1 MRFFQNISIKNKIV
15 GIILLTSSVTL
26 IVGFTIIGIN
36 DINSLKKNLL
46 ANAILNTQLV
56 GDYSVASLTFD
67 DNEGAEEILSKLE
80 SLPDFMSGAIYDRN
94 GLLFASYKKT
104 NEIFIPPLYDDPDNL
119 ADSKYR
125 FESGILTIE
134 DPIIYQDFKYGI
146 IITEVDSSILTDKI
160 KEYVLIM
167 IGVLAGM
174 IILSFILARGFQKP
188 ISQPILELAKL
199 TRKISKEGNYN
210 VKIER
215 KSNDE
220 IGVLYEDFNNMLQQ
234 ILNREAARDEAEKNL
249 LEAKMKAEESD
260 KLKSAFLANM
270 SHEIRTPMNAILGF
284 TELLTMPDSSIS
296 SEEKQN
302 YIKLIHNSGNNL
314 VQLIDDIIDI
324 SKIEAS
330 QLKIIPKPCDIN
342 QTLTDIYESYIEI
355 KKQKGKENIDLSI
368 NLAEPKQNVITLTDP
383 LRLTQIISN
392 LIDNALKF
400 TDEGFINF
408 GYETQKSDTLL
419 FYVKDSGIG
428 MDEKKKELVFERFRK
443 IEDNKTKLYRG
454 AGLGLAICKSLIKL
468 LGGEIWVESYLG
480 SGSSFYFTI
489 PYKKIKKN
497 QKKKE
502 NSTNNTTYK
511 WVNKTILIAEDEPN
525 NYYYIEEVLKKTKA
539 KLIIATNGKEAV
551 RLFKKHQNID
561 LIIMDIKMPEMDG
574 FEASK
579 QIRKLNKH
587 IPIIAQSAYAMP
599 VEIEKGY
606 LLGINDYITKPV
618 NPKKLLSVLNK
629 YLEHNQKNK
638 DIKR

>member
-26 IVGFTIIGIN
+26 IVGFIIIGIN

-67 DNEGAEEILSKLE
+67 DNKGAEEILSKLE

-234 ILNREAARDEAEKNL
+234 ILNREAARDKAEKNL

-284 TELLTMPDSSIS
+284 TELLTMPNSSIS

-355 KKQKGKENIDLSI
+355 KKQKGKENIDLSF

-454 AGLGLAICKSLIKL
+454 AGLGLTICKSLIKL

-489 PYKKIKKN
+489 PYKKIKKK

-574 FEASK
+574 FEATK
-579 QIRKLNKH
+579 QIKALNKD
-587 IPIIAQSAYAMP
+587 IPIISQSAYAMP

-618 NPKKLLSVLNK
+618 NPKKLLSILNK
-629 YLEHNQKNK
+629 YLNS
-638 DIKR
+638 

>member
-1 MRFFQNISIKNKIV
+1 MSIKNKIV

-125 FESGILTIE
+125 FESGVLTIE

-160 KEYVLIM
+160 KKYVFIM
-167 IGVLAGM
+167 MGVSAGM
-174 IILSFILARGFQKP
+174 IILSFILARGLQKP
-188 ISQPILELAKL
+188 ISQPLLELAKL
-199 TRKISKEGNYN
+199 TRKISKKGNYN
-210 VKIER
+210 IQIER

-234 ILNREAARDEAEKNL
+234 ILNREAARDKAERNL

-296 SEEKQN
+296 PEEKQN

-314 VQLIDDIIDI
+314 LQLIDDIIDI

-330 QLKIIPKPCDIN
+330 QLKIIPKECDVN
-342 QTLTDIYESYIEI
+342 QTLMDIYKSYLEI
-355 KKQKGKENIDLSI
+355 KKQKGKENIDLSVH
-368 NLAEPKQNVITLTDP
+368 LAEKKQNIIILTDP

-400 TDEGFINF
+400 TNEGFIKF
-408 GYETQKSDTLL
+408 GYEIQKSDTLL

-428 MDEKKKELVFERFRK
+428 MDQKKKEVIFERFRK
-443 IEDNKTKLYRG
+443 IEDDKTKLYRG
-454 AGLGLAICKSLIKL
+454 AGLGLAICKSLTEL
-468 LGGEIWVESYLG
+468 LGGKIWVESFRG
-480 SGSSFYFTI
+480 SGSNFYFTI
-489 PYKKIKKN
+489 PFKKIQKIQKI

-502 NSTNNTTYK
+502 NSTNNKTYK

-525 NYYYIEEVLKKTKA
+525 NYFYIEEVLKRTKA
-539 KLIIATNGKEAV
+539 KLIRATNGKEAV

-574 FEASK
+574 FEATK
-579 QIRKLNKH
+579 QIKSLNKN
-587 IPIIAQSAYAMP
+587 IPIIFQSAYAMP

-606 LLGINDYITKPV
+606 LLGINEYITKPV

-629 YLEHNQKNK
+629 YLDLKTQ
-638 DIKR
+638 

>member
-1 MRFFQNISIKNKIV
+1 MRKFFQKMSIKNKIV

-36 DINSLKKNLL
+36 DINSLKKTLL

-125 FESGILTIE
+125 FESGVLTIE

-160 KEYVLIM
+160 KEYVFIM
-167 IGVLAGM
+167 MGVLAGM
-174 IILSFILARGFQKP
+174 IILSFILARGLQKP

-210 VKIER
+210 IQIER

-234 ILNREAARDEAEKNL
+234 ILNREAARDKAERNL

-296 SEEKQN
+296 PEEKQN

-314 VQLIDDIIDI
+314 LQLIDDIIDI

-330 QLKIIPKPCDIN
+330 QLKIIPKECDVN
-342 QTLTDIYESYIEI
+342 QTLMDIYESYLEI
-355 KKQKGKENIDLSI
+355 KKQKGKENIDLSVH
-368 NLAEPKQNVITLTDP
+368 LAEKKQNIIILTDP

-400 TDEGFINF
+400 TNEGFIKF
-408 GYETQKSDTLL
+408 GYEIQKSDTLL

-428 MDEKKKELVFERFRK
+428 MDQKKKELIFERFRK
-443 IEDNKTKLYRG
+443 IEDDKTKLYRG
-454 AGLGLAICKSLIKL
+454 AGLGLAICKSLTEL
-468 LGGEIWVESYLG
+468 LGGKIWVESFRG
-480 SGSSFYFTI
+480 SGSNFYFTI
-489 PYKKIKKN
+489 PFKKIQKI

-502 NSTNNTTYK
+502 NSTNNKTYK

-525 NYYYIEEVLKKTKA
+525 NYFYIEEVLKRTKA
-539 KLIIATNGKEAV
+539 KLIRATNGKEAV
-551 RLFKKHQNID
+551 RLFKKHQDID

-574 FEASK
+574 FEATK
-579 QIRKLNKH
+579 QIKALNKN
-587 IPIIAQSAYAMP
+587 IPIISQSAYAMP

-606 LLGINDYITKPV
+606 LLGINEYITKPV

-629 YLEHNQKNK
+629 YLDLKTQ
-638 DIKR
+638 

>member
-26 IVGFTIIGIN
+26 IVGFIIIGIN

-67 DNEGAEEILSKLE
+67 DNKGAEEILSKLE

-234 ILNREAARDEAEKNL
+234 ILNREAARDKAEKNL

-355 KKQKGKENIDLSI
+355 KKQKGKENIDLSF

-454 AGLGLAICKSLIKL
+454 AGLGLTICKSLIKL

-489 PYKKIKKN
+489 PYKKIKKK

-574 FEASK
+574 FEATK
-579 QIRKLNKH
+579 QIKALNKD
-587 IPIIAQSAYAMP
+587 IPIISQSAYAMP

-618 NPKKLLSVLNK
+618 NPKKLLSILNK
-629 YLEHNQKNK
+629 YLNS
-638 DIKR
+638 

>member
-67 DNEGAEEILSKLE
+67 DNKGAEEILSKLE

-234 ILNREAARDEAEKNL
+234 ILNREAARDKAEKNL

-355 KKQKGKENIDLSI
+355 KKQKGKENIDLSF

-454 AGLGLAICKSLIKL
+454 AGLGLTICKSLIKL

-489 PYKKIKKN
+489 PYKKIKKK

-574 FEASK
+574 FEATK
-579 QIRKLNKH
+579 QIKALNKD
-587 IPIIAQSAYAMP
+587 IPIISQSAYAMP

-618 NPKKLLSVLNK
+618 NPKKLLSILNK
-629 YLEHNQKNK
+629 YLNS
-638 DIKR
+638 

>member
-489 PYKKIKKN
+489 PYKKIKKK

-574 FEASK
+574 FEATK
-579 QIRKLNKH
+579 QIKALNKD
-587 IPIIAQSAYAMP
+587 IPIISQSAYAMP

-618 NPKKLLSVLNK
+618 NPKKLLSILNK
-629 YLEHNQKNK
+629 YLNS
-638 DIKR
+638 

>member
-1 MRFFQNISIKNKIV
+1 MIKFFQNISIKNKIV
-15 GIILLTSSVTL
+15 SIILLTSSVTL

-56 GDYSVASLTFD
+56 GDCSVASLTFD
-67 DNEGAEEILSKLE
+67 DKEGAEEILSKLE

-104 NEIFIPPLYDDPDNL
+104 NEIFFPPLYDDPDNL

-125 FESGILTIE
+125 FESGVLTIE

-160 KEYVLIM
+160 KEYVFIM
-167 IGVLAGM
+167 MGVLAGM
-174 IILSFILARGFQKP
+174 IILSFILARSLQKP

-199 TRKISKEGNYN
+199 TRKISQEGNYD
-210 VKIER
+210 VRIER

-234 ILNREAARDEAEKNL
+234 ILNREAARDKAERNL

-284 TELLTMPDSSIS
+284 TELLTMPDSPIT

-314 VQLIDDIIDI
+314 LQLIDDIIDI
-324 SKIEAS
+324 SKIEAG
-330 QLKIIPKPCDIN
+330 QLKIIPKDCDVN
-342 QTLTDIYESYIEI
+342 QTLMDIYESSLEI
-355 KKQKGKENIDLSI
+355 KKQKGKENIDLSVH
-368 NLAEPKQNVITLTDP
+368 LAEKKQNIIILTDP

-400 TDEGFINF
+400 TNEGFIKF
-408 GYETQKSDTLL
+408 GYEIQKSDTLL

-428 MDEKKKELVFERFRK
+428 MDQKKKELIFERFRK
-443 IEDNKTKLYRG
+443 IEDDKTKLYRG
-454 AGLGLAICKSLIKL
+454 AGLGLAICKSLTEL
-468 LGGEIWVESYLG
+468 LGGKIWVESFRG
-480 SGSSFYFTI
+480 SGSNFYFTI
-489 PYKKIKKN
+489 PFKKIEKI

-502 NSTNNTTYK
+502 NSTHNKTYK

-525 NYYYIEEVLKKTKA
+525 NYFYIEEVLKRTKA
-539 KLIIATNGKEAV
+539 KLIRATNGKEAV

-574 FEASK
+574 FEATK
-579 QIRKLNKH
+579 QIKALNKN
-587 IPIIAQSAYAMP
+587 IPIISQSAYAMP

-606 LLGINDYITKPV
+606 LLGINEYITKPV

-629 YLEHNQKNK
+629 YLDLKTQ
-638 DIKR
+638 

>member
-1 MRFFQNISIKNKIV
+1 MKFFQNMSIKNKIV
-15 GIILLTSSVTL
+15 SIILLTSSVTL
-26 IVGFTIIGIN
+26 IIGFTIIGIN
-36 DINSLKKNLL
+36 DINSFKKNLL

-67 DNEGAEEILSKLE
+67 DNEGAEVILSKLE
-80 SLPDFMSGAIYDRN
+80 SLPDFISGAIYDRN

-104 NEIFIPPLYDDPDNL
+104 NEIFIPPLYDNPDNL
-119 ADSKYR
+119 TDSKYR

-134 DPIIYQDFKYGI
+134 NPIIYKDFKYGI

-167 IGVLAGM
+167 IGVLTGM
-174 IILSFILARGFQKP
+174 IILSFILARGLQKP

-210 VKIER
+210 IKIER

-234 ILNREAARDEAEKNL
+234 ILNREAARDKAEKNL
-249 LEAKMKAEESD
+249 LEAKIKAEESD

-296 SEEKQN
+296 PEEKQN

-314 VQLIDDIIDI
+314 LQLIDDIIDI
-324 SKIEAS
+324 SKIEAG
-330 QLKIIPKPCDIN
+330 QLKIVPKECDVN
-342 QTLTDIYESYIEI
+342 QTLMDIYESYHEI
-355 KKQKGKENIDLSI
+355 KKQKGKEKIDLSV
-368 NLAEPKQNVITLTDP
+368 NLAETKQTIITLTDP

-408 GYETQKSDTLL
+408 GCEIQKSDTLL

-428 MDEKKKELVFERFRK
+428 MDQKKKELIFERFRK
-443 IEDNKTKLYRG
+443 IEDDKTKLYRG
-454 AGLGLAICKSLIKL
+454 AGLGLAICKSLIEL
-468 LGGEIWVESYLG
+468 LGGKIWVESFRG
-480 SGSSFYFTI
+480 SGSNFYFTI

-497 QKKKE
+497 KKNKE
-502 NSTNNTTYK
+502 SSTNNSTYK

-525 NYYYIEEVLKKTKA
+525 NYFYIEEVLKKTKA
-539 KLIIATNGKEAV
+539 KLIRATNGKEAV
-551 RLFKKHQNID
+551 RLFKQHQNID

-574 FEASK
+574 FEATK
-579 QIRKLNKH
+579 QIKALNKN
-587 IPIIAQSAYAMP
+587 IPIISQSAYAMP

-629 YLEHNQKNK
+629 YL
-638 DIKR
+638 DITTQSKK

>member
-1 MRFFQNISIKNKIV
+1 MKFFQNISIKNKIV
-15 GIILLTSSVTL
+15 SIILLTSSVTL

-46 ANAILNTQLV
+46 DNAILNTQLV

-67 DNEGAEEILSKLE
+67 DNKGAAEILSKLE

-94 GLLFASYKKT
+94 GILFASYKKT

-119 ADSKYR
+119 TDTKYS

-134 DPIIYQDFKYGI
+134 HPISYQDFKYGI
-146 IITEVDSSILTDKI
+146 IITEVDSSIITDKI

-199 TRKISKEGNYN
+199 TRKISKEGNYK

-220 IGVLYEDFNNMLQQ
+220 IGILYEDFNNMLQQ

-296 SEEKQN
+296 PEEKQN

-314 VQLIDDIIDI
+314 LQLIDDIIDI
-324 SKIEAS
+324 SKIEAG
-330 QLKIIPKPCDIN
+330 QLKIIPKECDVN
-342 QTLTDIYESYIEI
+342 QTLMDIYESYCEI
-355 KKQKGKENIDLSI
+355 KKQKGKENIDLSV
-368 NLAEPKQNVITLTDP
+368 NLTKKEQSIITLTDP

-400 TDEGFINF
+400 TEEGFISF
-408 GYETQKSDTLL
+408 GYEFQESDTLL

-428 MDEKKKELVFERFRK
+428 LDQKKKELIFERFRK
-443 IEDNKTKLYRG
+443 IEDDKTKLYRG
-454 AGLGLAICKSLIKL
+454 AGLGLAICKSLVEL
-468 LGGEIWVESYLG
+468 LGGKIWVESYPG
-480 SGSSFYFTI
+480 SGSSFFFTI
-489 PYKKIKKN
+489 PYQKIKDTRN
-497 QKKKE
+497 KKE
-502 NSTNNTTYK
+502 SPPKTTNYQWK
-511 WVNKTILIAEDEPN
+511 DKKILIAEDEPN
-525 NYYYIEEVLKKTKA
+525 NYLYIEEVLKRTKA
-539 KLIIATNGKEAV
+539 KLIRAKNGKEAV

-574 FEASK
+574 FEATK
-579 QIRKLNKH
+579 QIKALNKN

-599 VEIEKGY
+599 VEIDKGY

-629 YLEHNQKNK
+629 YLGLVIN
-638 DIKR
+638 

>member
-1 MRFFQNISIKNKIV
+1 MKLFQNISIKNKIV
-15 GIILLTSSVTL
+15 GIILLICSVTL
-26 IVGFTIIGIN
+26 IIGFTIIGIN

-80 SLPDFMSGAIYDRN
+80 SLPNFMSGAIYDRN

-104 NEIFIPPLYDDPDNL
+104 KDIFIPPLYDDPDNL
-119 ADSKYR
+119 TNSKYN
-125 FESGILTIE
+125 FKSGILTIE
-134 DPIIYQDFKYGI
+134 HPISYQNFNYGI
-146 IITEVDSSILTDKI
+146 IITKLDSSILIEKI
-160 KEYVLIM
+160 KEYVIIM
-167 IGVLAGM
+167 IGVFAGM
-174 IILSFILARGFQKP
+174 IILSFILARRLQKP
-188 ISQPILELAKL
+188 ISKPLLDLAKL
-199 TRKISKEGNYN
+199 TRKISQEGNYD

-270 SHEIRTPMNAILGF
+270 SHEIRTPMNATLGF

-489 PYKKIKKN
+489 PYKKVKKN
-497 QKKKE
+497 QKK
-502 NSTNNTTYK
+502 NDISRHNTDYN
-511 WVNKTILIAEDEPN
+511 WLNKTILVAEDEQA
-525 NYYYIEEVLKKTKA
+525 NYFYIEEVLKKTNA
-539 KLIIATNGKEAV
+539 RLIRATNGKEAV
-551 RLFKKHQNID
+551 KEVKKNQKID

-574 FEASK
+574 YEATK
-579 QIRKLNKH
+579 QIKTFNKD
-587 IPIIAQSAYAMP
+587 IPIISQSAYAMP
-599 VEIEKGY
+599 SDIEKGY
-606 LLGINDYITKPV
+606 LLGINEYITKPV
-618 NPKKLLSVLNK
+618 QPKKLLS
-629 YLEHNQKNK
+629 
-638 DIKR
+638 I

>member
-489 PYKKIKKN
+489 PYKKIKKK